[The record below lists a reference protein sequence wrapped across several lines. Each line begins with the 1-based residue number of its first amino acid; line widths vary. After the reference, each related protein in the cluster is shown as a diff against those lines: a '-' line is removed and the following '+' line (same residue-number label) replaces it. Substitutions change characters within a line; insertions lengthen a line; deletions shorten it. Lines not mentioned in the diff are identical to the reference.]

1 MGVQVA
7 IDGWSPEYGTSTEP
21 QVDISAE
28 PVDAAVEMPSDRWA
42 PVRVPAEVT
51 HPPSV
56 MFVDGVRRIDAR
68 AWLVHDD
75 APDVARPGV
84 CATVAA
90 GVVHTNGAEARVV
103 AAKVDRAVYAAAGVE
118 PLVTDY
124 GTYEARPVP
133 DDSAEGLYLAVHAAM
148 TELEAD
154 VSAAT
159 PPADLVV
166 YDGPLRN
173 REQGV
178 GYVKTHH
185 VRYLPDPLHAVTGRL
200 GVGERTP
207 IFLIGGRFTR
217 WSWYARLPG
226 PRSHPLSGVVRCEVA
241 TAEISSVSEAAGRA
255 DAVTAVLGRFASEPH
270 KDPRAPQN
278 LYPIAGLERELRRRL
293 GDQRLMEV
301 ALRRAVARGVQSPG
315 LSSSPSLNER

>member
-1 MGVQVA
+1 MGVRVA
-7 IDGWSPEYGTSTEP
+7 IDGWSPEYGTSMEP
-21 QVDISAE
+21 QVETSDE
-28 PVDAAVEMPSDRWA
+28 PVDAGVETPTDRWA
-42 PVRVPAEVT
+42 PVGVPADVT
-51 HPPSV
+51 HPSSV
-56 MFVDGVRRIDAR
+56 LFVDGVRRIDAR

-90 GVVHTNGAEARVV
+90 GAVRTDGGAAHVVS
-103 AAKVDRAVYAAAGVE
+103 AAVSRGVFAAAGVE
-118 PLVTDY
+118 PLVTHH
-124 GTYEARPVP
+124 GTYEARPAP
-133 DDSAEGLYLAVHAAM
+133 DDSPEGLYLAVHAAM
-148 TELEAD
+148 TALEAE
-154 VSAAT
+154 VSAAA
-159 PPADLVV
+159 PPADLVI

-173 REQGV
+173 REDGV

-185 VRYLPDPLHAVTGRL
+185 VQYLPDHLHAVTGRL
-200 GVGERTP
+200 SVGERTP
-207 IFLIGGRFTR
+207 MFLIGGRFTR
-217 WSWYARLPG
+217 WSWYLRLPG
-226 PRSHPLSGVVRCEVA
+226 PMSHPHSGVVRCESA
-241 TAEISSVSEAAGRA
+241 TENLSSIPDAIARA

-301 ALRRAVARGVQSPG
+301 ALRRAVALGGQSPG